1 MPRASHRDGSWGGRA
16 FRLVLFAS
24 LPALAQTQ
32 WQTAPPTAL
41 GLDSA
46 KLETLRAH
54 LAARGTRALIVARR
68 GRIALEWYAE
78 GHHATRKQGTA
89 SLAKSLVGGLSL
101 TLLVQDG
108 IVKWDDP
115 ASRYIPA
122 WRGDE
127 RKRRITLRHLAS
139 HTSGLQD
146 AEVEGLTHEQL
157 TGWMGAFWRR
167 DPNPFLTAIHDAP
180 ILFEPGTQ
188 FHYSNTGMAALSYAL
203 TAALREA
210 QAPQQNLRDL
220 LRARITLPLGIPDED
235 WSIGYGQAYETGGLP
250 LYASWGGG
258 SFTPRATARIGQLLA
273 DGGRIGERVLI
284 RPARL
289 AEMKIANP
297 NALPARSPTNPV
309 PAPAMGWYTN
319 EDRIW
324 PSIPADAFC
333 GAGAGHQSLLVIPSL
348 DLVVVRN
355 GTALNGAQRRADFWG
370 PMLEHLYAPT
380 VAAVLPH
387 GAHAPYPA
395 STQITGVEWAP
406 PGEIRIAAQDSDN
419 WPITWMD
426 DGFQFTS
433 YGDGKGFAP
442 FVDRKLSLGWARLT
456 GGPLDFTATNV
467 RTTTGERLGDG
478 PAGAKVS
485 GLLMV
490 DGALYAFARNTGNAQ
505 LLYSH
510 DRGLTWT
517 WAWKWTTAFGS
528 PSFLQFGP
536 HYQGAPDEFV
546 YVYSQSGPSAYFS
559 DDGLLLARAPRR
571 RIADPSAWHY
581 FAGMDGA
588 APRWSP
594 RIEDRREV
602 WSFPAHAQRVD
613 AVYHPTLRRYLLLI
627 GYDHSGGW
635 GIYDA
640 PTPWGPWTT
649 AFHTHDWGLGD
660 THGYRL
666 PTAWING
673 NDAWLVFS
681 GSNRT
686 RPNYDAFCVRR
697 LRLLTPNR

>member
-1 MPRASHRDGSWGGRA
+1 MPRASHRDGFWGGRA
-16 FRLVLFAS
+16 IRLALLAA
-24 LPALAQTQ
+24 LPAVAETQ

-46 KLETLRAH
+46 KLETLRTQ

-78 GHHATRKQGTA
+78 GHDAARKQGTA

-108 IVKWDDP
+108 LVKWDDP

-127 RKRRITLRHLAS
+127 RKSGITLRHLAS

-167 DPNPFLTAIHDAP
+167 DPNPFLTALHDAP
-180 ILFEPGTQ
+180 VLFEPGTQ

-203 TAALREA
+203 TAALRESR
-210 QAPQQNLRDL
+210 APQQNLRDL
-220 LRARITLPLGIPDED
+220 LRTRITLPLGIPDED
-235 WSIGYGQAYETGGLP
+235 WSIGYGRAYETDGLP
-250 LYASWGGG
+250 VYASWGGG

-333 GAGAGHQSLLVIPSL
+333 GAGAGHQTLLVIPSL

-355 GTALNGAQRRADFWG
+355 GAALNGAQRRADFWG

-387 GAHAPYPA
+387 GAPAPYPA
-395 STQITGVEWAP
+395 STHITGVEWAP
-406 PGEIRIAAQDSDN
+406 ADEIRIAAQDSDN
-419 WPITWMD
+419 WPLTWMD
-426 DGFQFTS
+426 DGSQFTS
-433 YGDGKGFAP
+433 YGDGRGFAP
-442 FVDRKLSLGWARLT
+442 FVDRKLSSAGRASPAARST
-456 GGPLDFTATNV
+456 
-467 RTTTGERLGDG
+467 
-478 PAGAKVS
+478 
-485 GLLMV
+485 
-490 DGALYAFARNTGNAQ
+490 
-505 LLYSH
+505 
-510 DRGLTWT
+510 
-517 WAWKWTTAFGS
+517 S
-528 PSFLQFGP
+528 PPPTS
-536 HYQGAPDEFV
+536 
-546 YVYSQSGPSAYFS
+546 
-559 DDGLLLARAPRR
+559 
-571 RIADPSAWHY
+571 
-581 FAGMDGA
+581 A
-588 APRWSP
+588 APQANASATAPPGP
-594 RIEDRREV
+594 R
-602 WSFPAHAQRVD
+602 
-613 AVYHPTLRRYLLLI
+613 
-627 GYDHSGGW
+627 
-635 GIYDA
+635 
-640 PTPWGPWTT
+640 
-649 AFHTHDWGLGD
+649 
-660 THGYRL
+660 
-666 PTAWING
+666 
-673 NDAWLVFS
+673 
-681 GSNRT
+681 
-686 RPNYDAFCVRR
+686 
-697 LRLLTPNR
+697 